1 MSLDEARGGSNRAGS
16 ARIFFHE
23 KTSVT
28 RGGSCY
34 SPNLTHMRIG
44 VFSDTHANYEALS
57 AVLEAYRRERIDVY
71 YCLGDTVGYGGSP
84 NECADLVRKIAK
96 KTILG
101 NHDAAVAGRM
111 DYSYYYEAAR
121 QALDTHA
128 SMLSAENAAWL
139 RGLPYQEKLPELGLD
154 LCHGSPVR
162 LEEFEYIFAPEQARE
177 CLPMYNELGHLTL
190 IGHSHLCKVF
200 ALTPTTVE
208 ELPATDF
215 TLEPNR
221 KYIVS
226 VGSVGQPRDY
236 DNRASYTIFDSDAK
250 RFEFRRVEYD
260 IETAAEKVLKAKL
273 ERNFAHRL
281 YIGV

>member
-1 MSLDEARGGSNRAGS
+1 
-16 ARIFFHE
+16 
-23 KTSVT
+23 
-28 RGGSCY
+28 
-34 SPNLTHMRIG
+34 MRLG
-44 VFSDTHANYEALS
+44 VFSDTHANVEALS
-57 AVLEAYRRERIDVY
+57 AVLEAYKSEGIDVY

-84 NECADLVRKIAK
+84 NECADIVREIAK
-96 KTILG
+96 TTILG

-121 QALDTHA
+121 QALDYHA
-128 SMLSAENAAWL
+128 AVLTPDNAEWL
-139 RGLPYQEKLPELGLD
+139 KTLPYQEKLRDVGVD
-154 LCHGSPVR
+154 LCHGSPVH

-177 CLPMYNELGHLTL
+177 CLTIWDELGDITL

-208 ELPATDF
+208 EIAAVDF
-215 TLEPNR
+215 TLEPGK

-236 DNRASYTIFDSDAK
+236 DNRASYTVFDTDK
-250 RFEFRRVEYD
+250 RRFEFRRVEYD
-260 IETAAEKVLKAKL
+260 IESAAEKVLRAKL

>member
-1 MSLDEARGGSNRAGS
+1 
-16 ARIFFHE
+16 
-23 KTSVT
+23 
-28 RGGSCY
+28 
-34 SPNLTHMRIG
+34 MRLGIL
-44 VFSDTHANYEALS
+44 SDIHANYEALS
-57 AVLEAYRRERIDVY
+57 AVLEAYSSENIDAY

-84 NECADLVRKIAK
+84 NECAEIIREIAK
-96 KTILG
+96 ATILG

-121 QALDTHA
+121 HALDIHSA
-128 SMLSAENAAWL
+128 MLGEANLEWL
-139 RGLPYQEKLPELGLD
+139 KSLPYQIKLDAIGVH

-177 CLPMYNELGHLTL
+177 CLSMFDELGHITL

-200 ALTPTTVE
+200 ALTPDNVE
-208 ELPATDF
+208 ELPPIDF
-215 TLEPNR
+215 DLEEDR

-236 DNRASYTIFDSDAK
+236 DNRASYTIYDSDLK
-250 RFEFRRVEYD
+250 RFEFKRVEYD
-260 IETAAEKVLKAKL
+260 IETAAQKVLKARL

-281 YIGV
+281 FIGV

>member
-1 MSLDEARGGSNRAGS
+1 
-16 ARIFFHE
+16 
-23 KTSVT
+23 
-28 RGGSCY
+28 
-34 SPNLTHMRIG
+34 MRLGI
-44 VFSDTHANYEALS
+44 FSDTHANYEALS

-128 SMLSAENAAWL
+128 AMLTPENAAWL
-139 RGLPYQEKLPELGLD
+139 RGLTYQEKLTDIDVD

-177 CLPMYNELGHLTL
+177 CLPMWAELGHITL

-200 ALTPTTVE
+200 ALTRGGVE
-208 ELPATDF
+208 ELPSNDF
-215 TLEPNR
+215 DLEPDK

-226 VGSVGQPRDY
+226 VGSVGQPRDF
-236 DNRASYTIFDSDAK
+236 DNRASFTVYDTEKK
-250 RFEFRRVEYD
+250 RFEFKRIEYD
-260 IETAAEKVLKAKL
+260 IELAAHKVLQARL
-273 ERNFAHRL
+273 EKNFAHRL

>member
-1 MSLDEARGGSNRAGS
+1 
-16 ARIFFHE
+16 
-23 KTSVT
+23 
-28 RGGSCY
+28 
-34 SPNLTHMRIG
+34 MRLGI
-44 VFSDTHANYEALS
+44 FSDIHANLEALS
-57 AVLEAYRRERIDVY
+57 AVLEAYRTERIDVF

-84 NECADLVRKIAK
+84 NECADLVRETAR

-101 NHDAAVAGRM
+101 NHDAAVSGRM

-121 QALDTHA
+121 HALDAHA
-128 SMLSAENAAWL
+128 ATLSEVNMAWL
-139 RGLPYQEKLPELGLD
+139 KSLPYQEKLDDADVL

-177 CLPMYNELGHLTL
+177 CLSIMDRIGHITL

-200 ALTPTTVE
+200 ALTPSSVE

-215 TLEPNR
+215 TLDSDK

-226 VGSVGQPRDY
+226 VGSVGQPRDF
-236 DNRASYTIFDSDAK
+236 DNRASFTVYDTEKK
-250 RFEFRRVEYD
+250 RFEFKRIEYD
-260 IETAAEKVLKAKL
+260 IELAADKVLRARL

-281 YIGV
+281 FIGV

>member
-1 MSLDEARGGSNRAGS
+1 VRLG
-16 ARIFFHE
+16 I
-23 KTSVT
+23 
-28 RGGSCY
+28 
-34 SPNLTHMRIG
+34 
-44 VFSDTHANYEALS
+44 FSDTHANYEALS
-57 AVLEAYRRERIDVY
+57 AVLEAYKALRIDVY
-71 YCLGDTVGYGGSP
+71 HCLGDTVGYGGSP
-84 NECADLVRKIAK
+84 NECADLVRQIAN

-128 SMLSAENAAWL
+128 SMLTEENTRWL
-139 RGLPYQEKLPELGLD
+139 KSLPYQEKLTDIKVD

-177 CLPMYNELGHLTL
+177 CLPMYDDLGHLTL

-200 ALTPTTVE
+200 ALTPTSVE

-215 TLEPNR
+215 KLEDGR

-236 DNRASYTIFDSDAK
+236 DNRASFTIYDSDEK
-250 RFEFRRVEYD
+250 RFYFKRIEYD
-260 IETAAEKVLKAKL
+260 IESAAEKVLRAKL

>member
-1 MSLDEARGGSNRAGS
+1 
-16 ARIFFHE
+16 
-23 KTSVT
+23 
-28 RGGSCY
+28 
-34 SPNLTHMRIG
+34 MRFG
-44 VFSDTHANYEALS
+44 VLSDIHANYEALS
-57 AVLEAYRRERIDVY
+57 AVLEAYTHESIDEY

-84 NECADLVRKIAK
+84 NECAEIIRESCKA
-96 KTILG
+96 TILG

-121 QALDTHA
+121 HALDTHA
-128 SMLSAENAAWL
+128 AMLGEASMQWL
-139 RGLPYQEKLPELGLD
+139 KSLPYQLKLEEHGLL

-177 CLPMYNELGHLTL
+177 CLGMYDELGHITL

-200 ALTPTTVE
+200 ALTPTSVE
-208 ELPATDF
+208 ELPPVDF
-215 TLEPNR
+215 DLDKDK

-236 DNRASYTIFDSDAK
+236 DNRASYTVYDSTKK
-250 RFEFRRVEYD
+250 RFEFKRVEYD
-260 IETAAEKVLKAKL
+260 IETAAQKVLRARL

-281 YIGV
+281 FIGV

>member
-1 MSLDEARGGSNRAGS
+1 VRL
-16 ARIFFHE
+16 
-23 KTSVT
+23 
-28 RGGSCY
+28 
-34 SPNLTHMRIG
+34 G

-57 AVLEAYRRERIDVY
+57 AVFEAYKAERIDSF

-84 NECADLVRKIAK
+84 NECADLVRQRAK

-128 SMLSAENAAWL
+128 SMISDENMEWL
-139 RGLPYQEKLPELGLD
+139 KGLPYRERLD
-154 LCHGSPVR
+154 EIDVELCHGSPVR
-162 LEEFEYIFAPEQARE
+162 IEEFDYIFAPEQARE
-177 CLPMYNELGHLTL
+177 CLPMYDELAQLTL

-200 ALTPTTVE
+200 ALTKNSVE
-208 ELPATDF
+208 ELPSADF
-215 TLEPNR
+215 ELEADK

-226 VGSVGQPRDY
+226 VGSVGQPRDF
-236 DNRASYTIFDSDAK
+236 DNRASFTVYDTDKK
-250 RFEFRRVEYD
+250 RFEFKRIEYD
-260 IETAAEKVLKAKL
+260 IELAADKVLRARL

-281 YIGV
+281 FIGV